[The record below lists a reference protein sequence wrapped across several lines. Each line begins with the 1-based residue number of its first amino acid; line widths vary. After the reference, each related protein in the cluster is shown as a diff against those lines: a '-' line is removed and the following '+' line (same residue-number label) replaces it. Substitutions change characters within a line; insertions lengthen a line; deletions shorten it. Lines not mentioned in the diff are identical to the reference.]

1 MKLLYV
7 TREAPYGDNEGFIL
21 PEIDS
26 HIHAGWDV
34 FICPLDGRRLVH
46 RIEQN
51 VLDRTLSK
59 LLISPSIC
67 AGAIAQ
73 FIRTPRLALDTL
85 WKLVTQS
92 RIKLLP
98 RNLAVW
104 PKGLWLGRQV
114 RLLNI
119 QHIHAHWIA
128 VPATMGF
135 IAASVS
141 EVPFSITAH
150 RYDIAQGNLIPTKFE
165 AAAFIRAIDEGGASE
180 LATQAGSKDRHP
192 IILRMGVSIPQRP
205 APVPPE
211 ETFRGIVGARLAEKK
226 GYGYL
231 LDAVGLA
238 KQKGL
243 SVHIDA
249 FGDGPLEAELRRQ
262 ADQIGISE
270 LITWHGSVGHET
282 LLERIRSG
290 NYHFGVLPSV
300 TARDGDKEGIPVF
313 LMEAMA
319 AGLPVISTPNG
330 GIRELIVPGT
340 GILVEERDS
349 EAIAAAMI
357 QLAQNPSERRTMG
370 EMARTRIITDFSIE
384 ARMNELRSLIS
395 EAFSAGAAYRK
406 PVPELTL
413 NAEASVVDTKL

>member
-26 HIHAGWDV
+26 HIQAGWDV
-34 FICPLDGRRLVH
+34 FVCPLDGRKLVH
-46 RIEQN
+46 RIEQT
-51 VLDRTLSK
+51 VLDRTMTK

-73 FIRTPRLALDTL
+73 FVRTPRLALDTL
-85 WKLVTQS
+85 WKLVTHS
-92 RIKLLP
+92 RITLLP

-135 IAASVS
+135 IAASVA

-165 AAAFIRAIDEGGASE
+165 AASFVRAIDEGGASE
-180 LATQAGSKDRHP
+180 LAMQARSDQRRP
-192 IILRMGVSIPQRP
+192 IILRMGVNIPDQP
-205 APVPPE
+205 APSPPDGV
-211 ETFRGIVGARLAEKK
+211 FRGVVGARLAEKK

-231 LDAVGLA
+231 LEAVAIAKQQGLA
-238 KQKGL
+238 
-243 SVHIDA
+243 VHIDA
-249 FGDGPLEAELRRQ
+249 FGDGPLEAELRRK
-262 ADQIGISE
+262 ADKLGISE
-270 LITWHGSVGHET
+270 LVTWQGSVGHET

-290 NYHFGVLPSV
+290 DYHFGVLPSV

-330 GIRELIVPGT
+330 GIRELVAPGT

-349 EAIAAAMI
+349 DAIAAAMVR
-357 QLAQNPSERRTMG
+357 LARNPSERRAMG
-370 EMARTRIITDFSIE
+370 TAARDRIITDFSIE
-384 ARMNELRSLIS
+384 ARMNQLRSLIS
-395 EAFSAGAAYRK
+395 KSVTSGPPYRQ
-406 PVPELTL
+406 PVPETQQDFRK
-413 NAEASVVDTKL
+413 VIV

>member
-26 HIHAGWDV
+26 HIQAGWDV
-34 FICPLDGRRLVH
+34 FVCPLDGRRLVH
-46 RIEQN
+46 RIQQN
-51 VLDRTLSK
+51 VLDRTLTK

-67 AGAIAQ
+67 MGAIAQ
-73 FIRTPRLALDTL
+73 FISTPRLALDTL
-85 WKLVTQS
+85 WKLVAHS
-92 RIKLLP
+92 RITLLP

-104 PKGLWLGRQV
+104 PKGLWLARQV

-135 IAASVS
+135 IAASVA

-165 AAAFIRAIDEGGASE
+165 AASFIRAIDEGGASE
-180 LATQAGSKDRHP
+180 LAVQSGSEERRP
-192 IILRMGVSIPQRP
+192 IILRMGVDIPEQP
-205 APVPPE
+205 APSPPE
-211 ETFRGIVGARLAEKK
+211 GTFRGIVGARLAEKK
-226 GYGYL
+226 GYSYL
-231 LDAVGLA
+231 LDAIALA

-249 FGDGPLEAELRRQ
+249 FGDGPLEDELRRK
-262 ADQIGISE
+262 ADRIGISD
-270 LITWHGSVGHET
+270 LITWRGSVGHET

-290 NYHFGVLPSV
+290 DYHFGVLPSV

-330 GIRELIVPGT
+330 GIRELVAPGT

-357 QLAQNPSERRTMG
+357 RLAHNPSERRDMG
-370 EMARTRIITDFSIE
+370 EQARTRIITDFSIE
-384 ARMNELRSLIS
+384 ARMNQLRSLIAQS
-395 EAFSAGAAYRK
+395 IASRSSQRRASPNARA
-406 PVPELTL
+406 ELPK
-413 NAEASVVDTKL
+413 VIG